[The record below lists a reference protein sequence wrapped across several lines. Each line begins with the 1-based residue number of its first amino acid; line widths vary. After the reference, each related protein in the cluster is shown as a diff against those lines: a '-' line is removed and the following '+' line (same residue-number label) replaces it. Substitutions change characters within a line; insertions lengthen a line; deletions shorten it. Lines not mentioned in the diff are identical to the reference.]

1 MYSRIRVLPITFY
14 HYNMHQ
20 KRLFCVM
27 FLFVD
32 PYKSQSAKA
41 GAHSDIGLQSKDTRC
56 VPSSPIFELH

>member
-1 MYSRIRVLPITFY
+1 
-14 HYNMHQ
+14 
-20 KRLFCVM
+20 M

-56 VPSSPIFELH
+56 VLSSQLNLSSFKV